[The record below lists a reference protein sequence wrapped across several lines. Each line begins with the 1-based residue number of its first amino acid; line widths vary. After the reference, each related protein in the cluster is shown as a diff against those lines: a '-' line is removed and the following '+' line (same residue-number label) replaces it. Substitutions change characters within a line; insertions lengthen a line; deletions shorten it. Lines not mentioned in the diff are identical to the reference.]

1 MPEAE
6 AVHQAATSPLND
18 LPEPTDAQK
27 AAGNYKLGR
36 MRIAGLNISVENPQG
51 STRRGT
57 DEDGRAWETPMAQAH
72 YGYVR
77 GTTAADGDKLDVFV
91 KPGTAEDYAGPVFVI
106 DQINPKTGKYD
117 EAKAMGKVRRVFLVP
132 TAVCWVSILVGF
144 GALASG
150 VQRLI
155 GIVAV
160 IAAAA
165 YVSSVIGAV
174 IAGRASRR
182 AGPAT

>member
-1 MPEAE
+1 MNRLVGGPDLRRFLWITP
-6 AVHQAATSPLND
+6 VLLWAAYLILVAS
-18 LPEPTDAQK
+18 
-27 AAGNYKLGR
+27 
-36 MRIAGLNISVENPQG
+36 SENP
-51 STRRGT
+51 
-57 DEDGRAWETPMAQAH
+57 DMAVIALILFTP
-72 YGYVR
+72 GYVPI
-77 GTTAADGDKLDVFV
+77 AYF
-91 KPGTAEDYAGPVFVI
+91 PVLLNLW
-106 DQINPKTGKYD
+106 DD